1 MEIKWEQRGSIEV
14 YEYNCKLDRVID
26 GDTVDVDIDLGFN
39 HWIHGERIR
48 LFGIDTPESRT
59 SDKVE
64 KRYGLLA
71 KEFVQSFFEE
81 NKTLTLQT
89 KKKDKYGRYLGVI
102 KSEEI
107 SLNAELVSANMAV
120 PYTGQNKAEIKIA
133 HLLNRERLNETQ
145 T

>member
-1 MEIKWEQRGSIEV
+1 M
-14 YEYNCKLDRVID
+14 YEYRAFVRKVYD
-26 GDTVDVDIDLGFN
+26 GDTITVDIDLGFN

-59 SDKVE
+59 SDKLE

-81 NKTLTLQT
+81 NKAFTLQT

-107 SLNAELVSANMAV
+107 SINAEIVSANMAV
-120 PYTGQNKAEIKIA
+120 PYTGQNKDEIKIP
-133 HLLNRERLNETQ
+133 HLINRERINETQ

>member
-1 MEIKWEQRGSIEV
+1 M

-81 NKTLTLQT
+81 KYQILLQQLQKRVMWALGNERSARGRELINAFPQQMQLLKQ
-89 KKKDKYGRYLGVI
+89 KK
-102 KSEEI
+102 
-107 SLNAELVSANMAV
+107 
-120 PYTGQNKAEIKIA
+120 
-133 HLLNRERLNETQ
+133 
-145 T
+145 